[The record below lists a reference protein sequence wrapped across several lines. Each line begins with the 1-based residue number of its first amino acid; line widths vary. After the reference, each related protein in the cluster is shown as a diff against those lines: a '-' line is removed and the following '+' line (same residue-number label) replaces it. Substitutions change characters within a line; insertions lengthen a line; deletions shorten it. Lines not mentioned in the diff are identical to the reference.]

1 MFADLGIGFF
11 GGGKAKALFIIIVL
25 KKVFALKRRRYVT

>member
-1 MFADLGIGFF
+1 MFAECGIGFF

-25 KKVFALKRRRYVT
+25 KKFLP

>member
-1 MFADLGIGFF
+1 MFADLGIGFW
-11 GGGKAKALFIIIVL
+11 GGKAKALFIIIVL

>member
-11 GGGKAKALFIIIVL
+11 WGGKAKALFIIIVL

>member
-1 MFADLGIGFF
+1 MFAECGIGFF
-11 GGGKAKALFIIIVL
+11 GGKEKALFIIIVL

>member
-1 MFADLGIGFF
+1 MFAECGIGFL
-11 GGGKAKALFIIIVL
+11 GGKAKALFIIIVL